1 LRLLSAGAWGL
12 ALCVA
17 CGRIGYEDLPETPSD
32 AGSPV
37 SRVDGGGDRTT
48 PPPPIDASMGDVAA
62 DAPAEARGVGGDDEG
77 SIEAAVEAT
86 SDASE
91 GGPDSGDASEG
102 GGCSVDAAVSDYC
115 AAIPFLPQPPVI
127 DGVVDCGLPLI
138 DFIPVGWTG
147 GATPPDATAQYAV
160 AWRPDGIYFF
170 VQVHDPSHVPAEPTE
185 FTWQGDA
192 VELFADSDGQYA
204 APPAYDIPGTAQF
217 VIGAPPDAQSS
228 VATGEIWT
236 NTPVDT
242 VWTSTQF
249 RAYGTADGYVVEAFV
264 TGPDLGLATLALA
277 SGGHVGTDLS
287 VDVSYPSDQGPDAGA
302 TGAGNRV
309 GQYFLNVA
317 SPDAG
322 GGIPPFDPRAFCVP
336 VLSGV

>member
-1 LRLLSAGAWGL
+1 MRLLSAGAWGL

-17 CGRIGYEDLPETPSD
+17 CGRIGYQDLPETPSE
-32 AGSPV
+32 AG
-37 SRVDGGGDRTT
+37 
-48 PPPPIDASMGDVAA
+48 
-62 DAPAEARGVGGDDEG
+62 APAEASTRDAAPDALADVGGDEQASLD
-77 SIEAAVEAT
+77 AAREAT
-86 SDASE
+86 PDASE
-91 GGPDSGDASEG
+91 GGSDAGDAAEASEASEA

-115 AAIPFLPQPPVI
+115 AAIPFLPQPPLI

-138 DFIPVGWTG
+138 DFIPEGWTG

-170 VQVHDPSHVPAEPTE
+170 VQVHDPSLVPAEPTE

-204 APPAYDIPGTAQF
+204 APPAYDTPGTAQF

-228 VATGEIWT
+228 VASGEVWT

-249 RAYGTADGYVVEAFV
+249 RAYGTADGYAVEAFI
-264 TGPDLGLATLALA
+264 TGPDLGLATLSLA
-277 SGGHVGTDLS
+277 SGGQVGMDLS
-287 VDVSYPSDQGPDAGA
+287 VDVSYPADQGPDAGA
-302 TGAGNRV
+302 TGAGNRL
-309 GQYFLNVA
+309 GQYFLDVA

-322 GGIPPFDPRAFCVP
+322 GGLPPFDPRAFCVP
-336 VLSGV
+336 VLSGG